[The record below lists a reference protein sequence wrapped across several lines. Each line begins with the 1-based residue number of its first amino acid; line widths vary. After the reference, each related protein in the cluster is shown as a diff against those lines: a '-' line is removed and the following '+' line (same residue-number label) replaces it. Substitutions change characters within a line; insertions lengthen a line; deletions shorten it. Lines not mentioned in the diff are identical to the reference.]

1 MDLEVIC
8 DMPLANQ
15 NEVSMLKVALVDEQS
30 NRLLVNE
37 TIEAMIEPM
46 GDGNYIEIFYSI
58 GDENEL
64 FSWDVFKLMN
74 FMSQW

>member
-1 MDLEVIC
+1 
-8 DMPLANQ
+8 
-15 NEVSMLKVALVDEQS
+15 MLKVALVDEQS

-74 FMSQW
+74 FMSQ

>member
-1 MDLEVIC
+1 MYFTSTLPLFQNVASKWQVDLEVIC

-46 GDGNYIEIFYSI
+46 GDGNYIEIFYT
-58 GDENEL
+58 L
-64 FSWDVFKLMN
+64 
-74 FMSQW
+74 